1 MDIYL
6 DDSTNEDAPKH
17 QEVRVLSCVDTIQTL
32 TRLHERLK
40 LKDDSKKTSKRS
52 KKRIQAL
59 ETLTLTLA
67 LVQPAELA
75 SESVVTMC
83 QAVARCF
90 PKLKTLAIN
99 SEMDDDTRAAFP
111 IPIQVFTVLLH
122 PKKGLKKLRELTLD
136 SLHFQTDDDKMR
148 LLVKAISKHE
158 CLHSCYLYT
167 VSMTTLTSGR
177 SGMEKLVSAMARRI
191 SKLVII
197 GCRLA
202 APASKISAGTLSA
215 TAAAST
221 GDLNWAG
228 SCLVKV
234 CRSTTLQEFKLHNLD
249 ELLEEHLVLMSEAL
263 SENHSLR
270 KLSILKSQELAD
282 AQAYNI
288 NKKQE
293 TIAKQEQQQ
302 HETLSSDAGT
312 LALANMLRK
321 NDALQEL
328 CLSAFDFNEYSAMF
342 VGNALEKDNLTLH
355 NMWLMIPAFNG
366 GTSSFPVDDPRIGY
380 YLRLNRAGRQIF
392 ANTSSSVIS
401 SSVQQEDQETSKAS
415 ANPGRQDWV
424 ESLISSRRDIDCSY
438 YKLRNRPC
446 LCDTSA
452 SDDHDYR
459 QHQDNLERSHDFGYE
474 AERPVRMTGQA
485 TPDHVVLAC

>member
-1 MDIYL
+1 MNIYL
-6 DDSTNEDAPKH
+6 DDSTNEDAASKH
-17 QEVRVLSCVDTIQTL
+17 QEIRVLSVSDTIQTL

-40 LKDDSKKTSKRS
+40 LKDDSKKRSTRS

-67 LVQPAELA
+67 LVHPAEVA

-90 PKLKTLAIN
+90 PKLKTLEIN

-111 IPIQVFTVLLH
+111 ISIQVLTVLLH
-122 PKKGLKKLRELTLD
+122 PNKGLKKLRELTLD
-136 SLHFQTDDDKMR
+136 SLHFQTDDDAMR

-158 CLHSCYLYT
+158 CLQRCYLYT
-167 VSMTTLTSGR
+167 TSMTTLASGR

-202 APASKISAGTLSA
+202 ASAGSRSNAVALSA
-215 TAAAST
+215 AAAST
-221 GDLNWAG
+221 GDSNHWAG

-234 CRSTTLQEFKLHNLD
+234 CRSKTLQEFKLHNLD

-263 SENHSLR
+263 SDNHCLR
-270 KLSILKSQELAD
+270 TLSILKSQELAD
-282 AQAYNI
+282 AHAYNMI
-288 NKKQE
+288 KKTE
-293 TIAKQEQQQ
+293 MNTKQEQQPQ
-302 HETLSSDAGT
+302 ETLSSDAGT

-321 NDALQEL
+321 NHTLQEL

-342 VGNALEKDNLTLH
+342 FGNALEQDNLTLQ

-380 YLRLNRAGRQIF
+380 FLRLNRAGRQSF
-392 ANTSSSVIS
+392 ANTSSLS
-401 SSVQQEDQETSKAS
+401 SSSQQDQETSAS
-415 ANPGRQDWV
+415 ANISRQDWA
-424 ESLISSRRDIDCSY
+424 ESLISSRRDIDCSF

-446 LCDTSA
+446 LCDAYA
-452 SDDHDYR
+452 SDDHDCR
-459 QHQDNLERSHDFGYE
+459 QHQDKLERSHDFGYE
-474 AERPVRMTGQA
+474 AEHSVRVTEQSTPCPVA
-485 TPDHVVLAC
+485 LAC